1 MKKHILC
8 ILLALCMVLTLAP
21 TTAFAERIEDFEC
34 TVSDTGVTI
43 IRYYGSGGAVEIP
56 DTIAGKPV
64 TSIGSDAFSGCESLT
79 EITLPDSLKDIGSRA
94 FNRCTS
100 LKSVNISKSVTSI
113 YYTAFDNCTSLESFT
128 VDENNTA
135 YSSADGVLFNKD
147 QTILMQYPQGNTNT
161 SYRIPGSVTSIE
173 LEAFSNCAN
182 LESIH
187 IPESVTSIGYKA
199 FFGCTSLKSVNI
211 PKSVTS
217 IRNSA
222 FSDCDSL
229 ESVTFGEGS
238 QITSI
243 GDNAFYNCTSLTSI
257 DIPESVTS
265 IGTYAFRNCASLTS
279 IDIPRGV
286 TSIEAS
292 AFYLCTGLT
301 SINIPDGVISI
312 GSNAFYQCTGLTSI
326 EIPDSVTS
334 IGTWAFYGCTG
345 LESIFLPDKDTLSIG
360 KEAIP
365 DTASQVKYRLDE
377 SNSEVTVAVITDI
390 TLGTD
395 KESVALP
402 ATICGYPVVAIS
414 DKSLLTKISSHTCT
428 GGQATCVAKA
438 TCGICGEAYGE
449 LADHTFSGNTC
460 TVCGYTL
467 YPPTVEDTE
476 DGTVTVSPTNPA
488 EGETVTVT
496 ATPDE
501 GYAVN
506 EVIVTDKNGNPVEV
520 TDNGDGTYSFIQPA
534 ADVTIKVVFKD
545 TTVVPFTDVPAD
557 EYYYNAVQWAV
568 KNGITYGT
576 SDTTFSPN
584 APCTRAQMVTFLWR
598 AAGCPTPNGSEM
610 PFKDVVKGSY
620 YETAVLWA
628 VENGITYGTGA
639 TTFSPDATCNRA
651 QFATLLWRSQGK
663 PDAGTANPFTDVAEG
678 TYYTD
683 AVLWAAENGI
693 TEGTSAT
700 TFSPYG
706 DCTRAQTVTFLY
718 RCLSGK

>member
-21 TTAFAERIEDFEC
+21 TTAFAKQIGDFEC
-34 TVSDTGVTI
+34 IVSDTGVKITW
-43 IRYYGSGGAVEIP
+43 YYGSGGAVEIP
-56 DTIAGKPV
+56 DTIEDKPV
-64 TSIGSDAFSGCESLT
+64 TSIENAFSSCASLT
-79 EITLPDSLKDIGSRA
+79 DITLPDSLKDIGSNA

-100 LKSVNISKSVTSI
+100 LKSVNIPQSVTSI

-161 SYRIPGSVTSIE
+161 SYRIPESVTSIE

-199 FFGCTSLKSVNI
+199 FSGCTSLKSVNI

-217 IRNSA
+217 IGNNA
-222 FSDCDSL
+222 FDNCTSL

-243 GDNAFYNCTSLTSI
+243 GYYTFSNCTSLKSVN
-257 DIPESVTS
+257 IPESVTF
-265 IGTYAFRNCASLTS
+265 IGESAFFNCNSLTG
-279 IDIPRGV
+279 IDIPKGV
-286 TSIEAS
+286 TSIEPR
-292 AFYLCTGLT
+292 AFDLCKSLTG
-301 SINIPDGVISI
+301 INIPNGVTSI
-312 GSNAFYQCTGLTSI
+312 KTQAFYQCTGLKSI
-326 EIPDSVTS
+326 EIPDSVAS
-334 IGTWAFYGCTG
+334 IKSYAFYGCTG
-345 LESIFLPDKDTLSIG
+345 LESIFLPDKDTLSI
-360 KEAIP
+360 ETSAIP
-365 DTASQVKYRLDE
+365 NTASQVKYRLDE
-377 SNSEVTVAVITDI
+377 SNSKVTVAVITDI

-402 ATICGYPVVAIS
+402 AAICGYPIVAIS

-467 YPPTVEDTE
+467 YPPTVEDAE
-476 DGTVTVSPTNPA
+476 DGTVTVSPTNPT

-496 ATPDE
+496 ATPNE
-501 GYAVN
+501 GYAVG
-506 EVIVTDKNGNPVEV
+506 EVIV

-545 TTVVPFTDVPAD
+545 TTVVPFTDVPTD

-718 RCLSGK
+718 RCLGEK

>member
-21 TTAFAERIEDFEC
+21 TTAFARRIGDFEC

-43 IRYYGSGGAVEIP
+43 TWYYGSGGAVEIP
-56 DTIAGKPV
+56 DTIEDKPV
-64 TSIGSDAFSGCESLT
+64 TSIGMNAFSACESLT
-79 EITLPDSLKDIGSRA
+79 DITLPDSLKDIGSRA

-100 LKSVNISKSVTSI
+100 LKSVNIPQSVTSI

-161 SYRIPGSVTSIE
+161 SYRIPESVTSIE

-187 IPESVTSIGYKA
+187 IPESVTSIGYQA
-199 FFGCTSLKSVNI
+199 FFGCTGLKSVNI

-217 IRNSA
+217 IGNNA

-243 GDNAFYNCTSLTSI
+243 GNFAFYNCTSLTSI

-279 IDIPRGV
+279 IEIPESV
-286 TSIEAS
+286 TSLETS
-292 AFYLCTGLT
+292 AFYL
-301 SINIPDGVISI
+301 
-312 GSNAFYQCTGLTSI
+312 
-326 EIPDSVTS
+326 
-334 IGTWAFYGCTG
+334 CTG

-360 KEAIP
+360 SSAIP
-365 DTASQVKYRLDE
+365 NTASQVKYRLDE
-377 SNSEVTVAVITDI
+377 SNSKVTVAVITDI

-402 ATICGYPVVAIS
+402 AAICGYPIVAIS

-467 YPPTVEDTE
+467 YPPTVEDAE

-501 GYAVN
+501 GYAVDK
-506 EVIVTDKNGNPVEV
+506 VIVTDKDGNPVEV
-520 TDNGDGTYSFIQPA
+520 TDNGDGTYSFTQPA
-534 ADVTIKVVFKD
+534 ADVTVKVVFKD
-545 TTVVPFTDVPAD
+545 TTVVPFSDVPAD
-557 EYYYNAVQWAV
+557 AYYYNAVQWAV
-568 KNGITYGT
+568 RNGITNGT
-576 SDTTFSPN
+576 SETTFSPN
-584 APCTRAQMVTFLWR
+584 EPCTRAQVVTFLWR
-598 AAGCPTPNGSEM
+598 AAGCPTINAGEM
-610 PFKDVVKGSY
+610 PFTDVEEDSY

-628 VENGITYGTGA
+628 VENGITNGTSE
-639 TTFSPDATCNRA
+639 TTFSPDAACSRA
-651 QFATLLWRSQGK
+651 QFATLLWRSQGM
-663 PDAGTANPFTDVAEG
+663 PDADTANPFTDVAEDA
-678 TYYTD
+678 YYTD
-683 AVLWAAENGI
+683 AVLWVEENGI
-693 TEGTSAT
+693 TEGTSET
-700 TFSPYG
+700 TFSPDE